1 MRNYRLHRFDR
12 YTTRNLQDASVQLL
26 QISAYDSLSPATHKF
41 YGKKSVQSV
50 KSVVK

>member
-26 QISAYDSLSPATHKF
+26 QNREPATHKF

>member
-26 QISAYDSLSPATHKF
+26 QICINREPATHKF

>member
-26 QISAYDSLSPATHKF
+26 QISAYDSLSVSIGSLRPINSTGRNR
-41 YGKKSVQSV
+41 YNL
-50 KSVVK
+50 

>member
-26 QISAYDSLSPATHKF
+26 QYDEKF
-41 YGKKSVQSV
+41 AGRKRPIITDFRL
-50 KSVVK
+50 

>member
-26 QISAYDSLSPATHKF
+26 QILREEIGTICKICS
-41 YGKKSVQSV
+41 
-50 KSVVK
+50 